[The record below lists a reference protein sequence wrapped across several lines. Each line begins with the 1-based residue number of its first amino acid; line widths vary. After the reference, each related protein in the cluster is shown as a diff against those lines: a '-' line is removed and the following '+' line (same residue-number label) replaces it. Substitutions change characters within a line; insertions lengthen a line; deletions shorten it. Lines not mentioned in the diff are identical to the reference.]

1 MNYKLNI
8 SYKGTAYSGF
18 AKQKNNITIQ
28 GIIEEKI
35 KELFNVDVILFASGR
50 TDKYVHAIQQTINI
64 KHKLLNYEPDV
75 IKNALNSKLPKDIT
89 INQCEIID
97 DNFHARF
104 NSKNKTYLY
113 KLNLDKKFNIFE
125 QDIVYQYN
133 NPIDYKKLNEYID
146 LIIGKHDFLSFSTS
160 ELNNTIRTI
169 IDIKYDVKDN
179 ILFFYITGDGF
190 LRNMVRMII
199 GVFLNYNENKISL
212 NDIKKLLQFPKKGSG
227 IRKVNGCGLYLL
239 EVKYN

>member
-8 SYKGTAYSGF
+8 SYKGTVYSGF

-50 TDKYVHAIQQTINI
+50 TDKYVHAIEQTINI

-212 NDIKKLLQFPKKGSG
+212 DDIKKLLQIPKKGSG
-227 IRKVNGCGLYLL
+227 IRKVKGCGLYQ
-239 EVKYN
+239 